1 MTLLSKLWIHGVEK
15 SGSRAGNDKKRRW
28 SRSARVASSIYRF
41 YGKSECAISH
51 HLKRVDRQST
61 GASPFLA
68 PFFLFRE
75 KKAVQ
80 SKQRA
85 KIRIQEIQSGDAT
98 RTRLT
103 VLPLDFAP

>member
-75 KKAVQ
+75 KKLSRANREQ
-80 SKQRA
+80 TESKNSNPGDS
-85 KIRIQEIQSGDAT
+85 IRRCSSNT
-98 RTRLT
+98 LKCST
-103 VLPLDFAP
+103 P